1 MGGNIPGGNF
11 LGGNFPGGNFPGGSL
26 LGGNIP
32 GENFPGGIFL
42 EIIRILEALLWL
54 QLIYF
59 LISIAFWFVKYLF
72 RSMETL

>member
-1 MGGNIPGGNF
+1 MGRNIPSGNF
-11 LGGNFPGGNFPGGSL
+11 LGGKF
-26 LGGNIP
+26 P

-42 EIIRILEALLWL
+42 ELIRILEALLWL

-72 RSMETL
+72 QSMETL